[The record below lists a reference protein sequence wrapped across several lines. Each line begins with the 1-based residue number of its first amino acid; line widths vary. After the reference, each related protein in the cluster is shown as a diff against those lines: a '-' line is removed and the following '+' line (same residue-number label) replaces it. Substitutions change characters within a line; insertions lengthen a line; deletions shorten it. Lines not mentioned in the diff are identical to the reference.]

1 MNPKPDPAAQT
12 QLRAEGHSQAK
23 GHAEPGEGHD
33 EAEIGAAAAA
43 SQDRASSET
52 EECHAPATQAAFP
65 TWRTVH
71 IGSEHAGRRL
81 DVYLAARFAGWSRTE
96 VAKAVQDGLVKS
108 HTGRTLKPS
117 SRLRAHEELHV
128 FIPGLAPDAP
138 PPPLPPVLFE
148 DDRLLVFDKPPG
160 LLVHPSGKTFVYALI
175 GLARAAR
182 PGVRLDLVHRL
193 DRETSGVILLT
204 KDLPANRALKA
215 ALQTGQVGKEYLA
228 LVHGQPE
235 WDTHDL
241 HAPIGSSEASEI
253 RLRQGVRSDGLPAHT
268 TFDLRSRM
276 HAHALL
282 SCRLHT
288 GRTHQIRVHLEH
300 LGHPI
305 LGDKLYGQPD
315 ATFLEQLD
323 HGSTAT
329 VRAATGFPRQ
339 ALHAWRTELPHPDG
353 HRLVVEAP
361 LPADMQ
367 AIVDGATPTWA
378 DP

>member
-1 MNPKPDPAAQT
+1 MHPKPDPAAQT
-12 QLRAEGHSQAK
+12 QLPAEGHGQAQ

-33 EAEIGAAAAA
+33 EAEIGATATAG
-43 SQDRASSET
+43 QGVGSSET
-52 EECHAPATQAAFP
+52 EECHEPTTSVDFP
-65 TWRTVH
+65 TWRTVRT
-71 IGSEHAGRRL
+71 GPQHAGRRL
-81 DVYLAARFAGWSRTE
+81 DVYLAARFKGWSRTE

-108 HTGRTLKPS
+108 LCGRGLKPS
-117 SRLRAHEELHV
+117 SRLREHEELHI
-128 FIPGLAPDAP
+128 FIPGLAPDAA

-148 DDRLLVFDKPPG
+148 DDRILVFDKPPG

-182 PGVRLDLVHRL
+182 PGIRLDLVHRL

-215 ALQTGQVGKEYLA
+215 ALKVGGVGKEYLA
-228 LVHGQPE
+228 LVHGKPDWETQ
-235 WDTHDL
+235 DL
-241 HAPIGSSEASEI
+241 HAPIGSSEVSEV
-253 RLRQGVRSDGLPAHT
+253 RLRQAVRSDGLPAHT
-268 TFDLRSRM
+268 TFHVRARM
-276 HAHALL
+276 EAHTLL

-315 ATFLEQLD
+315 TTFIEQLD
-323 HGSTAT
+323 HGSTAA
-329 VRAATGFPRQ
+329 VRVATGFPRQ
-339 ALHAWRTELPHPDG
+339 ALHAWRTEFTHPDG
-353 HRLVVEAP
+353 HRVVVEAP
-361 LPADMQ
+361 LPADLQ
-367 AIVDGATPTWA
+367 AIVDGATPAWP